1 MTVWTG
7 TLPTWVSGEDILAA
21 DLDSMTDALSA
32 LSDAWTTYT
41 VAWTSSGTQPAIV
54 NGTKEGRYI
63 QVNKLVSVHI
73 KLAMGS
79 TTTFGT
85 GQYFLSLPVAARIS
99 NYPMAC
105 YMLDSGTA
113 NKAGIAFATSGL
125 DTVAMVQNT
134 TDVAAT
140 APHTWAQNDQ
150 IHVFGFYEVA

>member
-21 DLDSMTDALSA
+21 DLDQMTDALAA
-32 LSDAWTTYT
+32 LTDAWTTYT

-54 NGTKEGRYI
+54 NGIKEGRYF
-63 QVNKLVSVHI
+63 QANKIVGTHIRLV
-73 KLAMGS
+73 MGS
-79 TTTFGT
+79 STTFGT

-99 NYPMAC
+99 NYPMTC

-140 APHTWAQNDQ
+140 APHTWANLDQ
-150 IHVFGFYEVA
+150 IHIFGFYEVA